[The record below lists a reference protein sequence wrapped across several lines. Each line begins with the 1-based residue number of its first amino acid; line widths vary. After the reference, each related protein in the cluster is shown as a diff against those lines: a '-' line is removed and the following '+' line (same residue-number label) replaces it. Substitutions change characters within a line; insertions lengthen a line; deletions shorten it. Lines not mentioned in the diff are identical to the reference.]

1 MYGIRSVPGPG
12 REPIGQ
18 RGRCPLYY
26 VPLWLLAVCLPV
38 SALAIYLGLRDT
50 GISRGLLYAL
60 TAVLSPVLLLGT
72 AFAAVVA
79 STALSAAFEESAPA
93 PQAPEPQRQAPRE
106 GSVPNGRPEVTAPEA
121 TEPVASPSASPVASP
136 SASASATASPSAD
149 P

>member
-1 MYGIRSVPGPG
+1 MRSVPGPG

-79 STALSAAFEESAPA
+79 STALSAAFEEPAPA

-106 GSVPNGRPEVTAPEA
+106 GSDPNGRPEATAPEA
-121 TEPVASPSASPVASP
+121 TEPVASPSASPAASP
-136 SASASATASPSAD
+136 SASPAASASPSAD
-149 P
+149 R